1 MLFLTN
7 DHIEEVLDMPGCI
20 DVIEEAYQDIVAEK
34 ATYRPRI
41 DLYVP
46 QEPHYYRWG
55 TMEGATRSRG
65 VFAIRMK
72 SDMLVWE
79 DRGSVQTEDK
89 YCVEPGTYCG
99 LIFLFSVKDGR
110 PLALMNDGFLQHM
123 RVGACAGI
131 GAKYLSRPDS
141 KVLGMIGSGGMA
153 RTYLS
158 AITHVRSIEK
168 LKVYSPTKEH
178 SEAYAEEV
186 RSSLGIDVVCE
197 ASAEDAVRG
206 SDIVALCTDSVI
218 PVIEASWLEPGM
230 HVTNVRA
237 NEAGID
243 VVKRADVIA
252 RLGTMTLPREGLSD
266 VTVVG
271 GDGMTGYIAGS
282 AKEAERIPKSLSRE
296 IDNPNI
302 GTIPDLMA
310 NRWPGRTSD
319 SQITFIN
326 NQGTQG
332 LQFAAVGSL
341 VYERATERRL
351 GHHMPDEWFLQD
363 IRD

>member
-1 MLFLTN
+1 MLAGARSLCLQA
-7 DHIEEVLDMPGCI
+7 EV
-20 DVIEEAYQDIVAEK
+20 V
-34 ATYRPRI
+34 
-41 DLYVP
+41 
-46 QEPHYYRWG
+46 H
-55 TMEGATRSRG
+55 
-65 VFAIRMK
+65 
-72 SDMLVWE
+72 
-79 DRGSVQTEDK
+79 
-89 YCVEPGTYCG
+89 
-99 LIFLFSVKDGR
+99 
-110 PLALMNDGFLQHM
+110 
-123 RVGACAGI
+123 
-131 GAKYLSRPDS
+131 
-141 KVLGMIGSGGMA
+141 
-153 RTYLS
+153 
-158 AITHVRSIEK
+158 
-168 LKVYSPTKEH
+168 SPTREH
-178 SEAYAEEV
+178 CEAYAEEV
-186 RSSLGIDVVCE
+186 RSSLGIEVVCE
-197 ASAEDAVRG
+197 ASAQDAVKG

-230 HVTNVRA
+230 HISNVRA

-243 VVKRADVIA
+243 VIKRADVIA
-252 RLGTMTLPREGLSD
+252 RLGTMTLPREGLLD

-310 NRWPGRTSD
+310 KRWPGRTSE

-341 VYERATERRL
+341 VYERATKEGL